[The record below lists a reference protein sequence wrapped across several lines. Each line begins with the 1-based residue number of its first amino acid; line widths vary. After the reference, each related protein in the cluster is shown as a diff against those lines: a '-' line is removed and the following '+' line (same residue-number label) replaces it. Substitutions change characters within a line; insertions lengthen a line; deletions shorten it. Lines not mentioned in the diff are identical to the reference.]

1 MTVAIATCDPTV
13 PVMDTQFSALIA
25 ANLTATIDGFLLG
38 FEVAAGAT
46 GSTRLTSHP
55 LQGWARH
62 GGYLVFCS
70 RFFSLRFCET

>member
-46 GSTRLTSHP
+46 GSTPLDVPPPSGLGTTWWLSGFLLT
-55 LQGWARH
+55 
-62 GGYLVFCS
+62 
-70 RFFSLRFCET
+70 FFLLEVL